1 MDILTDIFNISKCN
15 SLTENR
21 LRMLYINITEE
32 NIDDYQLLIRLLK
45 DNFLPWVLKHN
56 KIECKKYVNY
66 DIYHGECDLVCDDT
80 LIDYKCSENTYIQIE
95 WIIQLLCYTQM
106 LRDENYIINK
116 IGIFNILTGKLFIA
130 DISKWTNEKGK
141 QLFEYL
147 ISLQEK
153 MIAKDYKLEPE
164 LIDSEENIFN
174 IKFIN
179 IDINPFIEDN

>member
-1 MDILTDIFNISKCN
+1 
-15 SLTENR
+15 
-21 LRMLYINITEE
+21 
-32 NIDDYQLLIRLLK
+32 
-45 DNFLPWVLKHN
+45 
-56 KIECKKYVNY
+56 
-66 DIYHGECDLVCDDT
+66 
-80 LIDYKCSENTYIQIE
+80 
-95 WIIQLLCYTQM
+95 M

-130 DISKWTNEKGK
+130 DISKWSNEKGK

-153 MIAKDYKLEPE
+153 MIAKDFKLESE

-174 IKFIN
+174 IKFVN